1 MRKVLYVLGL
11 ALILLCLQSHTLAQ
25 KTEAKPDTTATLE
38 NLKKPVTLEAA
49 MEKEI
54 RAVTVFV
61 EGAGYQDSAT
71 SVVRG
76 KDVFLWVPAH
86 FVEPS
91 RTVFTVTD
99 LITEKQWKKVYF
111 GTIAVRKIYGEKTLH
126 LEAKVIRYDRK
137 RDLAVL
143 RVVKKGDTE
152 VKQFASVKFGYL
164 KDAPQKD
171 LSVCHLL
178 PTVDDKRLILPKH
191 IVGGTIGKV
200 HEHGGQTYA
209 GAALHSIPG
218 SGGGCVFCRKTGEA
232 LGMIVLCRQDG
243 TRTYFV
249 SSREMLRWAKAKGV
263 AWAID
268 SSVPM
273 PSEEELKKLPIED

>member
-25 KTEAKPDTTATLE
+25 KTEAKPETTTLE

-49 MEKEI
+49 LEQKI

-61 EGAGYQDSAT
+61 EGEGYQDSAT
-71 SVVRG
+71 SIVRS

-99 LITEKQWKKVYF
+99 LITEKQRKEVHF
-111 GTIAVRKIYGEKTLH
+111 GTIAVRKLYKKKTLH
-126 LEAKVIRYDRK
+126 LRAKVIRYDRK
-137 RDLAVL
+137 RDIAVL
-143 RVVKKGDTE
+143 RVATEVDTE

-164 KDAPQKD
+164 RDSPQKD

-178 PTVDDKRLILPKH
+178 PTVGDERLLLPRH
-191 IVGGTIGKV
+191 IVGGTIGRGL
-200 HEHGGQTYA
+200 EYGGQTYA

-232 LGMIVLCRQDG
+232 IGMIVLCRQDG
-243 TRTYFV
+243 TGTYFV